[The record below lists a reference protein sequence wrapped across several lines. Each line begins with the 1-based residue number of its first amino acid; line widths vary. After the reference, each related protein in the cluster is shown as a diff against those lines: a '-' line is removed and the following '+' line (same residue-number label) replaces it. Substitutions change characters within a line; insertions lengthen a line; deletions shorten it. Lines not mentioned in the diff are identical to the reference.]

1 MDELNTEHIEP
12 AAIVEEEAP
21 VDMTEPIIEDVVVV
35 EELAVEPAPES
46 APMPEVIPEV
56 VPEPVH
62 VEEPKAHKPKADQSV
77 SGNGVDEVLL
87 ANCIYK
93 NVYARKSLSVH
104 HLQRRLIELGFKD
117 ADADK
122 DGWLG
127 DETVAAIKKFQVSKG
142 LEETGSVDATT
153 LTKIFEGD
161 HNVKVVL

>member
-12 AAIVEEEAP
+12 AAVVDEVPAVEVEAVIEAP
-21 VDMTEPIIEDVVVV
+21 AVVD
-35 EELAVEPAPES
+35 EPAPVS
-46 APMPEVIPEV
+46 APEPEVIPEV
-56 VPEPVH
+56 VPEPEPVK
-62 VEEPKAHKPKADQSV
+62 VEEPKAPKPKAVHAV

-104 HLQRRLIELGFKD
+104 HLQRRLAELGFND
-117 ADADK
+117 ASSDK

-127 DETVAAIKKFQVSKG
+127 DETVAAIKKFQASKG
-142 LEETGSVDATT
+142 LDVTGSVDATT

-161 HNVKVVL
+161 HNVQVVL

>member
-1 MDELNTEHIEP
+1 MDELNTDHIDEP
-12 AAIVEEEAP
+12 AAIDEAP
-21 VDMTEPIIEDVVVV
+21 
-35 EELAVEPAPES
+35 AVEAPAPIVEPEVIVEPTPAPE
-46 APMPEVIPEV
+46 PEVI
-56 VPEPVH
+56 PEPVH
-62 VEEPKAHKPKADQSV
+62 VEEPKAHEPKANQSV

-127 DETVAAIKKFQVSKG
+127 DETVAAIKNFQASKG
-142 LEETGSVDATT
+142 LDVTGSVDATT

-161 HNVKVVL
+161 SNVQVVL

>member
-1 MDELNTEHIEP
+1 MDELNTDHIDEP
-12 AAIVEEEAP
+12 AAIIDEAP
-21 VDMTEPIIEDVVVV
+21 VADAAPVSIIEPEDIVEPEPTPEPVVPEPTPEPTPEPVVV
-35 EELAVEPAPES
+35 EE
-46 APMPEVIPEV
+46 
-56 VPEPVH
+56 PV
-62 VEEPKAHKPKADQSV
+62 AHKPKATEAV

-93 NVYARKSLSVH
+93 NAFARKSLSVH

-127 DETVAAIKKFQVSKG
+127 DETVTAIKNFQASKG
-142 LEETGSVDATT
+142 LDVTGTVDATT

-161 HNVKVVL
+161 HNVHVVL

>member
-1 MDELNTEHIEP
+1 MDELNTDHIDEP
-12 AAIVEEEAP
+12 AAIDEAP
-21 VDMTEPIIEDVVVV
+21 AVEAPAPIIEPEDIV
-35 EELAVEPAPES
+35 EPTPAPE
-46 APMPEVIPEV
+46 PEVI
-56 VPEPVH
+56 PEPVH
-62 VEEPKAHKPKADQSV
+62 VEEPKAHEPKANQSV

-127 DETVAAIKKFQVSKG
+127 DETVAAIKNFQASKG
-142 LEETGSVDATT
+142 LDVTGSVDAIT

-161 HNVKVVL
+161 SNVQVVL

>member
-1 MDELNTEHIEP
+1 MDELNTDHIDEP
-12 AAIVEEEAP
+12 AAIDEAP
-21 VDMTEPIIEDVVVV
+21 EVEAPAPIIEPEVVV
-35 EELAVEPAPES
+35 EPASTPEPEPT
-46 APMPEVIPEV
+46 
-56 VPEPVH
+56 PEPVA
-62 VEEPKAHKPKADQSV
+62 VEKPKAAQAV
-77 SGNGVDEVLL
+77 SGNGVDEVFL

-127 DETVAAIKKFQVSKG
+127 DETVSAIKNFQASKG
-142 LEETGSVDATT
+142 LDVTGSVDATT

-161 HNVKVVL
+161 HNVQVVL

>member
-12 AAIVEEEAP
+12 AAVDEAPLVEAPSIVEPE
-21 VDMTEPIIEDVVVV
+21 VIVEPT
-35 EELAVEPAPES
+35 PAPE
-46 APMPEVIPEV
+46 PEVIPEV

-62 VEEPKAHKPKADQSV
+62 VEEPKAHTPKANQSV

-161 HNVKVVL
+161 HNVQVVL

>member
-12 AAIVEEEAP
+12 DAIDEAPASIVEPEAIVEPTPA
-21 VDMTEPIIEDVVVV
+21 
-35 EELAVEPAPES
+35 PAPE
-46 APMPEVIPEV
+46 PEVIPEV

-62 VEEPKAHKPKADQSV
+62 VEEPMAHKPKANQSV

-127 DETVAAIKKFQVSKG
+127 DETVAAIKKFQASKG

-161 HNVKVVL
+161 HNVQVVL

>member
-12 AAIVEEEAP
+12 AVIDEAP
-21 VDMTEPIIEDVVVV
+21 VVEASAPVVEHAVVV
-35 EELAVEPAPES
+35 EPTPEPEAI
-46 APMPEVIPEV
+46 PEVIPE
-56 VPEPVH
+56 PVKA
-62 VEEPKAHKPKADQSV
+62 EEPKLEEPMAHKPKATQAV

-127 DETVAAIKKFQVSKG
+127 DETVAAIKNFQASKG
-142 LEETGSVDATT
+142 LDVTGSVDATT

-161 HNVKVVL
+161 HNVQVVL

>member
-12 AAIVEEEAP
+12 VAVDEAPAVEAPAPIVEPE
-21 VDMTEPIIEDVVVV
+21 VIVEPT
-35 EELAVEPAPES
+35 PAPE
-46 APMPEVIPEV
+46 PEVIPEV

-62 VEEPKAHKPKADQSV
+62 VEEPKAHTPKANQSV

-127 DETVAAIKKFQVSKG
+127 DETVAAIKNFQASKG
-142 LEETGSVDATT
+142 LDVTGSVDATT

-161 HNVKVVL
+161 HNVQVVL

>member
-1 MDELNTEHIEP
+1 MDEQNIEHIDEP
-12 AAIVEEEAP
+12 EAIVEAP
-21 VDMTEPIIEDVVVV
+21 APIIE
-35 EELAVEPAPES
+35 
-46 APMPEVIPEV
+46 PEVIVEPTPE
-56 VPEPVH
+56 PEPVVVSEPEPEPVV
-62 VEEPKAHKPKADQSV
+62 VEEPKAHKPKATEAV

-93 NVYARKSLSVH
+93 NAFARKSLSVH

-127 DETVAAIKKFQVSKG
+127 DETVAAIKKFQASKG
-142 LEETGSVDATT
+142 LDVTGSVDATT

-161 HNVKVVL
+161 HNVHVVL

>member
-1 MDELNTEHIEP
+1 MDEQNIEHIDEP
-12 AAIVEEEAP
+12 EAIDEATVVEAP
-21 VDMTEPIIEDVVVV
+21 APIIE
-35 EELAVEPAPES
+35 
-46 APMPEVIPEV
+46 PEVIVEPTPTPEPVV
-56 VPEPVH
+56 VPEPEPEPVV
-62 VEEPKAHKPKADQSV
+62 VEEPKAHKPKATEAV

-93 NVYARKSLSVH
+93 NVFARKSLSVH

-127 DETVAAIKKFQVSKG
+127 DETVTAIKNFQASKG
-142 LEETGSVDATT
+142 LDVTGSVDATT

-161 HNVKVVL
+161 HNVVVVL

>member
-12 AAIVEEEAP
+12 VAAVDEVPAVEAEVIIEAP
-21 VDMTEPIIEDVVVV
+21 VAV
-35 EELAVEPAPES
+35 EEPAP
-46 APMPEVIPEV
+46 APTPTPEPEVIPEA

-62 VEEPKAHKPKADQSV
+62 VEEPKAHKPKATQAV

-127 DETVAAIKKFQVSKG
+127 DETVAAIKNFQASKG
-142 LEETGSVDATT
+142 LDVTGSVDATT

-161 HNVKVVL
+161 HNVQVVL

>member
-1 MDELNTEHIEP
+1 MEELNIEHIDEP
-12 AAIVEEEAP
+12 AAIDEAP
-21 VDMTEPIIEDVVVV
+21 ALEVEAVIEAPAVV
-35 EELAVEPAPES
+35 EEPAPT
-46 APMPEVIPEV
+46 PEPVV
-56 VPEPVH
+56 VPEPTPEPV
-62 VEEPKAHKPKADQSV
+62 VAEEPQPVEPKAHTPKATEAV

-93 NVYARKSLSVH
+93 NAFARKSLSVH

-127 DETVAAIKKFQVSKG
+127 DETVAAIKKFQASKG
-142 LEETGSVDATT
+142 LDVTGSVDATT

-161 HNVKVVL
+161 HNVHVVL

>member
-12 AAIVEEEAP
+12 DAIDEAPASIVEPEAIVEPTPA
-21 VDMTEPIIEDVVVV
+21 
-35 EELAVEPAPES
+35 PAPE
-46 APMPEVIPEV
+46 PEVIPEA

-62 VEEPKAHKPKADQSV
+62 VEEPKAHKSKATQSV

-127 DETVAAIKKFQVSKG
+127 DETVAAIKNFQASKG
-142 LEETGSVDATT
+142 LDVTGSVDATT

-161 HNVKVVL
+161 HNVQVVL

>member
-12 AAIVEEEAP
+12 AAVDEAP
-21 VDMTEPIIEDVVVV
+21 VVEAPAPIVEPEVIV
-35 EELAVEPAPES
+35 EPTPAPE
-46 APMPEVIPEV
+46 PEVIPEV

-62 VEEPKAHKPKADQSV
+62 VEEPKAHKPKATQSV

-127 DETVAAIKKFQVSKG
+127 DETVAAIKNFQASKG
-142 LEETGSVDATT
+142 LDVTGSVDATT

-161 HNVKVVL
+161 HNVQVVL

>member
-12 AAIVEEEAP
+12 AAVDEAPAVEAPAPIVEPE
-21 VDMTEPIIEDVVVV
+21 VIVEPT
-35 EELAVEPAPES
+35 PAPE
-46 APMPEVIPEV
+46 PEVIPEV

-62 VEEPKAHKPKADQSV
+62 VEEPKAHTPKANQSV

-127 DETVAAIKKFQVSKG
+127 DETVAAIKNFQASKG
-142 LEETGSVDATT
+142 LDVTGSVDATT

-161 HNVKVVL
+161 HNVQVVL

>member
-12 AAIVEEEAP
+12 AAVDEVPVVEVPAIVEPE
-21 VDMTEPIIEDVVVV
+21 VIVEPT
-35 EELAVEPAPES
+35 PAPE
-46 APMPEVIPEV
+46 PEAIPEV

-62 VEEPKAHKPKADQSV
+62 VEEPKAYKPKATQSV

-127 DETVAAIKKFQVSKG
+127 DETVAAIKNFQASKG
-142 LEETGSVDATT
+142 LDVTGSVDATT

-161 HNVKVVL
+161 HNVQVVL

>member
-12 AAIVEEEAP
+12 AAVDEAP
-21 VDMTEPIIEDVVVV
+21 VVEAPAIVEPEAIV
-35 EELAVEPAPES
+35 EPTPAPE
-46 APMPEVIPEV
+46 PEVIPEV
-56 VPEPVH
+56 VPEPAH
-62 VEEPKAHKPKADQSV
+62 VEEPKAHTPKANQSV

-127 DETVAAIKKFQVSKG
+127 DETVAAIKNFQASKG
-142 LEETGSVDATT
+142 LDVTGSVDATT

>member
-1 MDELNTEHIEP
+1 M
-12 AAIVEEEAP
+12 
-21 VDMTEPIIEDVVVV
+21 
-35 EELAVEPAPES
+35 
-46 APMPEVIPEV
+46 
-56 VPEPVH
+56 
-62 VEEPKAHKPKADQSV
+62 AHKPKANQSV

-127 DETVAAIKKFQVSKG
+127 DETVAAIKKFQASKG

-161 HNVKVVL
+161 HNVQVVL

>member
-12 AAIVEEEAP
+12 AVIDEAPAVEAPAPIVEPE
-21 VDMTEPIIEDVVVV
+21 VIVEPT
-35 EELAVEPAPES
+35 PAPE
-46 APMPEVIPEV
+46 PEVIPEV
-56 VPEPVH
+56 MPEPVKA
-62 VEEPKAHKPKADQSV
+62 EEPKLEEPVAHKPKATQAV

-127 DETVAAIKKFQVSKG
+127 DETVAAIKNFQASKG
-142 LEETGSVDATT
+142 LDVTGSVDATT

-161 HNVKVVL
+161 HNVQVVL

>member
-1 MDELNTEHIEP
+1 MDELNTEHIDEP
-12 AAIVEEEAP
+12 AAIDEAP
-21 VDMTEPIIEDVVVV
+21 VVEAPAPIIE
-35 EELAVEPAPES
+35 
-46 APMPEVIPEV
+46 PEVIVEPTPVPEPVV
-56 VPEPVH
+56 VPEPEPEPII
-62 VEEPKAHKPKADQSV
+62 VEEPKAHKPKATESV

-93 NVYARKSLSVH
+93 NVFARKSLSVH

-127 DETVAAIKKFQVSKG
+127 DETVAAIKKFQASKG
-142 LEETGSVDATT
+142 LDVTGSVDATT

-161 HNVKVVL
+161 HNVHVVL

>member
-12 AAIVEEEAP
+12 AVIDEAPAVEAPAPIVE
-21 VDMTEPIIEDVVVV
+21 
-35 EELAVEPAPES
+35 
-46 APMPEVIPEV
+46 PEVIVEPTPEPEV
-56 VPEPVH
+56 TPEPVH
-62 VEEPKAHKPKADQSV
+62 VEEPKAHVPAANQSV

-127 DETVAAIKKFQVSKG
+127 DETVAAIKNFQASKG
-142 LEETGSVDATT
+142 LDVTGSVDATT

-161 HNVKVVL
+161 HNVQVVL

>member
-12 AAIVEEEAP
+12 AAVVDEVPAVEAEAVVEAP
-21 VDMTEPIIEDVVVV
+21 AVVD
-35 EELAVEPAPES
+35 EPAPT
-46 APMPEVIPEV
+46 PEPEV
-56 VPEPVH
+56 VPEVAPEPVK
-62 VEEPKAHKPKADQSV
+62 VEEPKAHKPKVTQAV
-77 SGNGVDEVLL
+77 SGSDVDEVLL

-127 DETVAAIKKFQVSKG
+127 DETVSAIKNFQASKG
-142 LEETGSVDATT
+142 LDVTGSVDATT

-161 HNVKVVL
+161 HNVRVVL

>member
-12 AAIVEEEAP
+12 AAVDEAP
-21 VDMTEPIIEDVVVV
+21 VVEMPSIVEPEVIV
-35 EELAVEPAPES
+35 EPTPAPE
-46 APMPEVIPEV
+46 PEVIPEV

-62 VEEPKAHKPKADQSV
+62 VEEPKAHTPKANQSV

-161 HNVKVVL
+161 HNVQVVL

>member
-12 AAIVEEEAP
+12 AAVDEAP
-21 VDMTEPIIEDVVVV
+21 VVEAPAPIVEPEVIV
-35 EELAVEPAPES
+35 EPTPAPE
-46 APMPEVIPEV
+46 PEVIPEV

-62 VEEPKAHKPKADQSV
+62 VEEPKARKPKATQSV

-127 DETVAAIKKFQVSKG
+127 DETVAAIKNFQASKG
-142 LEETGSVDATT
+142 LDVTGSVDATT

-161 HNVKVVL
+161 HNVQVVL